1 MSATPDDVVY
11 AVRRPRLNRLLELLR
26 KRRGHRPAI
35 GEREINSPETGLI
48 FDSEMYDERSTDAE
62 IIFMS
67 MMWPGM

>member
-1 MSATPDDVVY
+1 VSATSDDVVY
-11 AVRRPRLNRLLELLR
+11 AVSRPRLNRLLELLR

-35 GEREINSPETGLI
+35 GEREINSPETELI
-48 FDSEMYDERSTDAE
+48 FDSEMHDERSTDAE